1 MADNKTKIQNVLSEQ
16 FNRHRYIFWYDA
28 EGAMEE
34 LATGMEIEGVETL
47 TLDHN
52 AFSLKYRIQTGEQ
65 PERGFLIYSK
75 ESEPDPSSNWLLDLQ
90 MEGMKFSAD
99 MASLYAAECNIPL
112 ELKSRI
118 VDEHIQFF
126 KDEKNRTKLA
136 NIVRPGMSGAEI
148 ISTMLAVA
156 TNTALATYD
165 QLTYILA
172 NECINESTATQDRLE
187 QYNLLSTY
195 WEMAEQAF
203 GYPST
208 GSGQV
213 QRQIKDLVIVLFK
226 DELASI
232 IDSGSLTNE
241 AHIFMRDWRDSRQY
255 GAMYKRWAEMLE
267 VELGVMQQVQG
278 EPIERLV
285 RIETFPCVDK
295 VIAKY
300 LHKEVKNETI
310 TTEKVESIVDDRRNK
325 IFFGVAQHTIN
336 AMLEAR
342 RLFEDIEKKMAG
354 LSITSAEEGFK
365 VYVNDLF
372 VIDQH
377 YRHFFHEARLAE
389 STNLVNDIIPKV
401 EQTYTNKFLSVL
413 ANKWQPIV
421 DAMDKW
427 QVSGISSQRSF
438 FSIHVSPF
446 TQKGKRLFVIISDA
460 LRYETMKELE
470 QRIAQENRMETT
482 MKPAMLCVQ
491 PSYTQLGMA
500 ALLPHRVLSYE
511 KESAEVFA
519 DGVSTQGTANRTK
532 ILQTAVPKSTAIKA
546 EEFLTVC
553 NKDWV
558 KDYDLVYI
566 YSNTIDKVGDALA
579 TETQVFKATEDEMDK
594 IVRIVKTISS
604 SNGNNILITADHGYI
619 YQNET
624 LDETDFTDF
633 KAQGDTCFI
642 ENRRFVIGTGLWDG
656 NGAKTWKSEDVGV
669 KAGVDIQICKGINRI
684 RKQGSGTRFVH
695 GGSMPQEVA
704 VPVLHVNVKKKTDV
718 KSVDVDILG
727 KQSRITQM
735 SQSVKF
741 YQTEEATDKVKG
753 MTLRLGFYTS
763 GGEIISDSV
772 TLTFASTSADS
783 GQREQKHTF
792 KFKYI
797 ISKLN
802 GQTVTLRM
810 ERQVENTTQFA
821 PYREEEYKV
830 SVMFEAEW

>member
-1 MADNKTKIQNVLSEQ
+1 MTDNKIKIQNVLSEQ
-16 FNRHRYIFWYDA
+16 FNKYRYIFWYD
-28 EGAMEE
+28 EDGTMEE
-34 LATGMEIEGVETL
+34 LAIGMEIKGVETL

-52 AFSLKYRIQTGEQ
+52 AFSLKYHILTGEQ
-65 PERGFLIYSK
+65 PERGYLIYSK
-75 ESEPDPSSNWLLDLQ
+75 DSEPEAASNWLLDLQ
-90 MEGMKFSAD
+90 MEGIKFRAD
-99 MASLYAAECNIPL
+99 MASLYATECNIPL
-112 ELKSRI
+112 ELKNRI
-118 VDEHIQFF
+118 VDEHIEFF
-126 KDEKNRTKLA
+126 KDKKNRAKLA
-136 NIVRPGMSGAEI
+136 TIVRQGMNGADI
-148 ISTMLAVA
+148 VNAMLSVA
-156 TNTALATYD
+156 SNTTLATCD

-172 NECINESTATQDRLE
+172 DECINDKTETLDRLKK
-187 QYNLLSTY
+187 YNLLSYY
-195 WEMAEQAF
+195 WEMVEQSF
-203 GYPST
+203 GYDKNR
-208 GSGQV
+208 QV
-213 QRQIKDLVIVLFK
+213 KDLVIVLFR

-232 IDSGSLTNE
+232 IDRGTLTNE

-255 GAMYKRWAEMLE
+255 GAMYKQWAEILE
-267 VELGVMQQVQG
+267 GELGVMQQIQG
-278 EPIERLV
+278 EPIESLV
-285 RIETFPCVDK
+285 HIETFPCVDK

-300 LHKEVKNETI
+300 LHKEVKNGTI
-310 TTEKVESIVDDRRNK
+310 TTEKIESIVNDRRNK
-325 IFFGVAQHTIN
+325 IFFSVAQHTIN

-342 RLFEDIEKKMAG
+342 RMFEDIEKKMTG
-354 LSITSAEEGFK
+354 FSITSAEEGFNM
-365 VYVNDLF
+365 YVNDLYI
-372 VIDQH
+372 IDQH
-377 YRHFFHEARLAE
+377 YRHFFHEAKLAE

-401 EQTYTNKFLSVL
+401 EQTYTNTFLSAL
-413 ANKWQPIV
+413 ATKWQPVV

-427 QVSGISSQRSF
+427 QVAGISSQRSF
-438 FSIHVSPF
+438 FGIHVSPF
-446 TQKGKRLFVIISDA
+446 TQKGKRIFVIISDA

-519 DGVSTQGTANRTK
+519 DGVSTLGTANRTK

-546 EEFLTVC
+546 EDFFVVC

-579 TETQVFKATEDEMDK
+579 TETQVFKATEDEIDR
-594 IVRIVKTISS
+594 IVRIVKAIRDA
-604 SNGNNILITADHGYI
+604 NGYNILITADHGYI
-619 YQNET
+619 YQNES

-633 KAQGDTCFI
+633 KAQGGTCYI

-695 GGSMPQEVA
+695 GGSMLQEIV

-718 KSVDVDILG
+718 KFVDVDILG
-727 KQSRITQM
+727 KQSRITQT

-753 MTLRLGFYTS
+753 ITLRLGFYTS
-763 GGEIISDSV
+763 EGEIISDSV
-772 TLTFASTSADS
+772 TLTFNSINTDS
-783 GQREQKHTF
+783 QQREQKHTF
-792 KFKYI
+792 KFKNI
-797 ISKLN
+797 IAKLN
-802 GQTVTLRM
+802 GQVVTLRM
-810 ERQVENTTQFA
+810 EKLVDNTTQFV

>member
-1 MADNKTKIQNVLSEQ
+1 MTDNKIKIQSVLSEQ
-16 FNRHRYIFWYDA
+16 FNKHRFIFWYD
-28 EGAMEE
+28 EDGTMEE
-34 LATGMEIEGVETL
+34 LATGMEIEGVEIL

-65 PERGFLIYSK
+65 PERGFLIYSN
-75 ESEPDPSSNWLLDLQ
+75 ESEPESASNWLLDFQ
-90 MEGMKFSAD
+90 MEGMKFFAD
-99 MASLYAAECNIPL
+99 MASLYATECNIPL

-118 VDEHIQFF
+118 VDEHIEFF

-136 NIVRPGMSGAEI
+136 NIIRPRMSGAEI
-148 ISTMLAVA
+148 ITTMLEVA
-156 TNTALATYD
+156 ANTTLATCD

-172 NECINESTATQDRLE
+172 DEYINEKTDTLDCLE
-187 QYNLLSTY
+187 KYNLLSTY
-195 WEMAEQAF
+195 WEMVEQTF
-203 GYPST
+203 GYDKERK
-208 GSGQV
+208 V
-213 QRQIKDLVIVLFK
+213 KDLVIVLFK

-232 IDSGSLTNE
+232 IDNGALTNE
-241 AHIFMRDWRDSRQY
+241 AHIFMRDWRDSRRY
-255 GAMYKRWAEMLE
+255 GAMYKQWAEMLE
-267 VELGVMQQVQG
+267 VELGVMQQIQG

-285 RIETFPCVDK
+285 RVETFPCVDK

-354 LSITSAEEGFK
+354 LSIASAEECFK
-365 VYVNDLF
+365 MYVNDLY

-377 YRHFFHEARLAE
+377 YRHFFYEAKLAE
-389 STNLVNDIIPKV
+389 STNLVNDIIPKI
-401 EQTYTNKFLSVL
+401 EQTYSNKYLSVV

-421 DAMDKW
+421 DVMEKW
-427 QVSGISSQRSF
+427 QVSGVFSQRSF
-438 FSIHVSPF
+438 YNVHVSPF

-470 QRIAQENRMETT
+470 QRISQENRMETT

-532 ILQTAVPKSTAIKA
+532 VLQTTVPNSIAIKA
-546 EEFLTVC
+546 EDFLSVC

-558 KDYDLVYI
+558 KDYDLIYI

-579 TETQVFKATEDEMDK
+579 TETQVFKATKDEMDK
-594 IVRIVKTISS
+594 IVHILKAIRDA
-604 SNGNNILITADHGYI
+604 NGYNILITADHGYL

-633 KAQGDTCFI
+633 KAQGGTCFI

-669 KAGVDIQICKGINRI
+669 KTGVDIQICKGLNRI

-704 VPVLHVNVKKKTDV
+704 VPVLHVNVKKKTDI

-753 MTLRLGFYTS
+753 MTLRLGFYTTD
-763 GGEIISDSV
+763 GDVISDSV
-772 TLTFASTSADS
+772 TLTFDSTSAES
-783 GQREQKHTF
+783 QQREQKHTF
-792 KFKYI
+792 RFKKV

-821 PYREEEYKV
+821 PYREEDYKV

>member
-1 MADNKTKIQNVLSEQ
+1 MTDNKIKIQSVLSEQ
-16 FNRHRYIFWYDA
+16 FNKHRFIFWYD
-28 EGAMEE
+28 EDGTMEE
-34 LATGMEIEGVETL
+34 VATGMEIEGVEIL

-65 PERGFLIYSK
+65 PERGFLIYSNEPEP
-75 ESEPDPSSNWLLDLQ
+75 ESASNWLLDFQ
-90 MEGMKFSAD
+90 MEGMKFFAD
-99 MASLYAAECNIPL
+99 MASLYATECNIPL
-112 ELKSRI
+112 ELKNRI
-118 VDEHIQFF
+118 VDEHIEFF

-136 NIVRPGMSGAEI
+136 NIIRPRMSGAEI
-148 ISTMLAVA
+148 ITTMLEVA
-156 TNTALATYD
+156 ANTTLATCD

-172 NECINESTATQDRLE
+172 DEYINEKTNTLDCLE
-187 QYNLLSTY
+187 KYNLLSTY
-195 WEMAEQAF
+195 WEMVGQTF
-203 GYPST
+203 GYDKERK
-208 GSGQV
+208 V
-213 QRQIKDLVIVLFK
+213 KDLVIVLFK

-232 IDSGSLTNE
+232 IDNGALTNE
-241 AHIFMRDWRDSRQY
+241 AHIFMRDWRDSRRY
-255 GAMYKRWAEMLE
+255 GAMYKQWAEMLE
-267 VELGVMQQVQG
+267 VELGVMQQIQG

-285 RIETFPCVDK
+285 RVETFPCVDK

-354 LSITSAEEGFK
+354 LSIASAEECFK
-365 VYVNDLF
+365 MYVNDLY

-377 YRHFFHEARLAE
+377 YRHFFYEAKLAE
-389 STNLVNDIIPKV
+389 STNLVNDIIPKI
-401 EQTYTNKFLSVL
+401 EQTYTNKYLSVV

-421 DAMDKW
+421 DVMEKW
-427 QVSGISSQRSF
+427 QVSGVFSQRSF
-438 FSIHVSPF
+438 YNVHVSPF
-446 TQKGKRLFVIISDA
+446 IQKGKRLFVIISDA

-470 QRIAQENRMETT
+470 QRISQENRMETT

-519 DGVSTQGTANRTK
+519 DGISTQGTANRTK
-532 ILQTAVPKSTAIKA
+532 VLQTTVPNSIAIKA
-546 EEFLTVC
+546 EDFLSVC

-558 KDYDLVYI
+558 KDYDLIYI

-594 IVRIVKTISS
+594 IVHILKAIRDA
-604 SNGNNILITADHGYI
+604 NGYNILITADHGYL

-633 KAQGDTCFI
+633 KAQGGTCFI

-669 KAGVDIQICKGINRI
+669 KIGVDIQICKGLNRI

-704 VPVLHVNVKKKTDV
+704 VPVLHVNVKKKTDI

-735 SQSVKF
+735 CQSVKF

-753 MTLRLGFYTS
+753 MTLRLGFYTTD
-763 GGEIISDSV
+763 GDVISDSV
-772 TLTFASTSADS
+772 TLTFDSTSAES
-783 GQREQKHTF
+783 QQREQKHTF
-792 KFKYI
+792 KFKNV

-821 PYREEEYKV
+821 PYREEDYKV

>member
-1 MADNKTKIQNVLSEQ
+1 MADNKIKIQNVLSEQ
-16 FNRHRYIFWYDA
+16 FDKHRYIFWYD
-28 EGAMEE
+28 EDGTMEE
-34 LATGMEIEGVETL
+34 LVTGMDIEGVEIL

-52 AFSLKYRIQTGEQ
+52 AFSLKYRIQTGEE

-75 ESEPDPSSNWLLDLQ
+75 EPEPESASNWLLDLQ

-99 MASLYAAECNIPL
+99 IASLYATECNIPM

-118 VDEHIQFF
+118 VDEHIEFF
-126 KDEKNRTKLA
+126 KDERNRTKLA
-136 NIVRPGMSGAEI
+136 SIVRPRMSGAEI
-148 ISTMLAVA
+148 NSAMLAVA
-156 TNTALATYD
+156 ANTVLATYD

-172 NECINESTATQDRLE
+172 DECINEKTDTVDRLE
-187 QYNLLSTY
+187 KYNLLSSY
-195 WEMAEQAF
+195 WDMAEQAF
-203 GYPST
+203 GYNKNRH
-208 GSGQV
+208 V
-213 QRQIKDLVIVLFK
+213 KDLVIVLFK

-232 IDSGSLTNE
+232 IDSGKLTNE

-255 GAMYKRWAEMLE
+255 GAMYKQWAEMLE
-267 VELGVMQQVQG
+267 VELGVMQQIQG
-278 EPIERLV
+278 EPIEKLV

-295 VIAKY
+295 IIAKY
-300 LHKEVKNETI
+300 IHKEVKNETI

-325 IFFGVAQHTIN
+325 IFFGVAKHTIN

-354 LSITSAEEGFK
+354 LSITSADEGFK
-365 VYVNDLF
+365 FYVNDLY

-377 YRHFFHEARLAE
+377 YRHFFHEAKLAE

-401 EQTYTNKFLSVL
+401 ERTYTNKFLTVL

-427 QVSGISSQRSF
+427 HINDVSPQRSF
-438 FSIHVSPF
+438 YISHVSHF
-446 TQKGKRLFVIISDA
+446 INKGNRLFVIISDA
-460 LRYETMKELE
+460 LRFETMKELE
-470 QRIAQENRMETT
+470 QRIAQENRMETY

-511 KESAEVFA
+511 KESDEVFA
-519 DGVSTQGTANRTK
+519 DGVSTKGTANRTK
-532 ILQTAVPKSTAIKA
+532 ILQNTVPKSTAIKA

-566 YSNTIDKVGDALA
+566 YSNTIDKVGDVLA

-594 IVRIVKTISS
+594 IVRIIKAIRDA
-604 SNGNNILITADHGYI
+604 NGYNILITADHGYI

-633 KAQGDTCFI
+633 KAQGGTCYI

-656 NGAKTWKSEDVGV
+656 NGAKTWQSEDVGV

-684 RKQGSGTRFVH
+684 RKQGSGSRFVH
-695 GGSMPQEVA
+695 GGSMPQEIA
-704 VPVLHVNVKKKTDV
+704 VPVLHINVKKKTDV
-718 KSVDVDILG
+718 KSVDVEILG

-741 YQTEEATDKVKG
+741 YQAEEATDKVKG
-753 MTLRLGFYTS
+753 LTLRLGFYTS
-763 GGEIISDSV
+763 EGEIISDSV
-772 TLTFASTSADS
+772 TITFDSTSADS
-783 GQREQKHTF
+783 GQREKKHTF
-792 KFKYI
+792 KFKNI

-810 ERQVENTTQFA
+810 ERQVDNTTQFA
-821 PYREEEYKV
+821 PYREEEYKI
-830 SVMFEAEW
+830 SLMFEAEW